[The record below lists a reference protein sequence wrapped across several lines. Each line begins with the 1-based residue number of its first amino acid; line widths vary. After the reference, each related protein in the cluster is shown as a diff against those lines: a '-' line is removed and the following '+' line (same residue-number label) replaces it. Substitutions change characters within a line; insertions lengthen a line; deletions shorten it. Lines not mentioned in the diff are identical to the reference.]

1 MYIEQAYKGLT
12 DAWRY
17 IVGGAIIFFAWQIL
31 GAIPLM
37 AGIFI
42 NMDGFENFPSD
53 ISGMV
58 ALLGN
63 NLFLFLMLISF
74 ALGLIGVFIS
84 SKYLHKLSIKNLTT
98 TRKKIDWKRFC
109 FIFLLWGG
117 ITTGMVLLDYYY
129 ITPENYVFNFQ
140 LKPFLILLVIGIFL
154 LPLQT
159 SFEEYAF
166 RGYGM
171 HFLGTLCKNRWV
183 PLIITSV
190 AFGLMHILNP
200 EVEKLGYIIMVY
212 YIGTGFFL
220 GIITLMDEGLELAL
234 GFHFAN
240 NLFTALLVTTDW
252 TVLQTDSILKDIS
265 DPSEMVITEI
275 IVPVLVVF
283 PILLF
288 ILSKKYKWTNW
299 KDKLFGPVVEPTKED
314 YKILED

>member
-12 DAWRY
+12 DVWRY
-17 IVGGAIIFFAWQIL
+17 IVSGAIIFFAWQIL
-31 GAIPLM
+31 GSIPLLVGVFM
-37 AGIFI
+37 
-42 NMDGFENFPSD
+42 NMDGLDNFPSD

-58 ALLGN
+58 ALLGG

-74 ALGLIGVFIS
+74 AIGLIGVFIS
-84 SKYLHKLSIKNLTT
+84 SKFLHKLSIKNLTT
-98 TRKKIDWKRFC
+98 SRKKIDWKRFW
-109 FIFLLWGG
+109 FIFFLWGS
-117 ITTGMVLLDYYY
+117 ITTGLLLLDYYY
-129 ITPENYVFNFQ
+129 ITPEHYVLNFQ

-171 HFLGTLCKNRWV
+171 HFLGTVCKNRWV

-212 YIGTGFFL
+212 YIGTGLFL

-288 ILSKKYKWTNW
+288 ILSKIYKWTNW
-299 KDKLFGPVVEPTKED
+299 KDKLFGAVVVPKSED